1 MTDHEKK
8 KGEGGV
14 KNEQQICTP
23 TIFGSNQE
31 RILTVV
37 KQCCISFENSN
48 DCLIGLATVAY

>member
-1 MTDHEKK
+1 MKRK